1 MDIKQAAREVSVNEM
16 TKMSVVAGIPG
27 FFEILSDGSVKR
39 FPVPAIPASPEFTN
53 GFKSKDIVIDAAKPI
68 TARIF
73 VPDTDTDTIGGD
85 RRPLPVVLHFHG
97 GGFCVGSTTSW
108 GVHYFL
114 AGLCVKSQ
122 ALIVSVGYRLAP
134 EHKIPAAYEDGYSS
148 LLWLI
153 SSSSSSS
160 NASGVEPWLERAD
173 LSRVFLS
180 GESAGAN
187 IVHHVTLRLARDRTL
202 LLQLRGQGGVT
213 IKGLMLV
220 HPFFG
225 GEERTESEL
234 VETAREWMVLTDATW
249 RVCLPEGA
257 DRDHWACNFDK
268 GDHIVAAGDWPAAV
282 MVFVAGKD
290 VLMERGLMYA
300 EEFLKKKLG
309 LTADQ
314 VEVVVAQGQ
323 DHAFHCLNPHS
334 HPSKL
339 HTTQMARFIND
350 HR

>member
-1 MDIKQAAREVSVNEM
+1 MKE
-16 TKMSVVAGIPG
+16 TSVVAGIPG

-39 FPVPAIPASPEFTN
+39 FPVPAIPTSPDFAN
-53 GFKSKDIVIDAAKPI
+53 GFKSKDIVIDADKPI

-73 VPDTDTDTIGGD
+73 VPDTGD
-85 RRPLPVVLHFHG
+85 HRGPLPVVLHFHG
-97 GGFCVGSTTSW
+97 GGFCVGSTTSR
-108 GVHYFL
+108 GFHYFL

-122 ALIVSVGYRLAP
+122 ALIVSVDYRLAP

-153 SSSSSSS
+153 GSS
-160 NASGVEPWLERAD
+160 ASAVEPWLERAD

-187 IVHHVTLRLARDRTL
+187 IVHHVALRLARDRML
-202 LLQLRGQGGVT
+202 PGVR
-213 IKGLMLV
+213 IKGLVMA

-234 VETAREWMVLTDATW
+234 AETARGWMVLSDATW

-268 GDHIVAAGDWPAAV
+268 GDGIVAAGDWPAAI
-282 MVFVAGKD
+282 VFVAGKD

-300 EEFLKKKLG
+300 EFLKKRKLLVG
-309 LTADQ
+309 LDE
-314 VEVVVAQGQ
+314 VEVVVAQEQ
-323 DHAFHCLNPHS
+323 DHGFHCLDPHS
-334 HPSKL
+334 QDSHL
-339 HTTQMARFIND
+339 LTTQMAYFIN
-350 HR
+350 HH